1 MVKRVSSKEVT
12 DLFRQFP
19 CVVILG
25 PRQVGK
31 TTLAKELTG
40 ISVRPSIHLDM
51 ERSTDRTRLLEA
63 EFFLEEHRDSLVV
76 IDEVQLISSLFMA
89 LRPEI
94 DALRKPGRF
103 LLTGSAS
110 PEMVRGA
117 SESLAGRAA
126 YYELFPITLDEAIR
140 SRFSMKRHWFRGGF
154 PLSLLAKSNTE
165 QQKWCEHFVR
175 SYVERDL
182 SALFG
187 VGITASLARNFWSM
201 LAIGQ
206 GNIWNAEAMS
216 RSLGVSSPTVSRYLE
231 FLEGAFLV
239 RRLPAWFI
247 NARKRMVKA
256 PKVYIRDTGLL
267 HYLCNVGEASRL
279 PGHPIVGASWEGY
292 VIEEICKKLP
302 HHIRP
307 YYYRTHHG
315 AEVDLILANGV
326 RPVSCIEIK
335 FGLNPS
341 LKESYHSTI
350 RELKTKKNFVIYAG
364 EKSYKIEKNITVI
377 SLEAFLKSQLTTLF
391 Q

>member
-1 MVKRVSSKEVT
+1 MVIRDSSTEVT
-12 DLFRQFP
+12 SLFRQFP

-31 TTLAKELTG
+31 TTLAKELMD
-40 ISVRPSIHLDM
+40 ISSREAVHLDM
-51 ERSTDRTRLLEA
+51 EKSTDRTRLLEA
-63 EFFLEEHRDSLVV
+63 EFFLEEHRNHLVV
-76 IDEVQLISSLFMA
+76 VDEVQLVSSLFMA

-110 PEMVRGA
+110 PELVRGA

-126 YYELFPITLDEAIR
+126 YYELFPITLQEAIR
-140 SRFSMKRHWFRGGF
+140 SRISLKRHWFRGGF
-154 PLSLLAKSNTE
+154 PLSLLAKSNAE

-187 VGITASLARNFWSM
+187 VGITAALARNFWSM

-231 FLEGAFLV
+231 FLEGAFLI

-247 NARKRMVKA
+247 NAKKRMVKA

-267 HYLCNVGEASRL
+267 HYLCNLEEYSLL

-292 VIEEICKKLP
+292 VIEEICKQLP

-307 YYYRTHHG
+307 FYYRTHHG

-326 RPVSCIEIK
+326 KPVSCIEIK
-335 FGLNPS
+335 YGLKPA
-341 LKESYHSTI
+341 LKESYYSTI
-350 RELKTKKNFVIYAG
+350 RELKTKKNFVVYSG
-364 EKSYKIEKNITVI
+364 EETYRMDKNITVL
-377 SLEAFLKSQLTTLF
+377 SLRNFLKSHLASLF
-391 Q
+391 R